1 MKRFLRLAAFVLLLA
16 ASLTL
21 TPGDPLAAQGTTG
34 PGSETPGTEAP
45 ETFVPTEELPAG
57 SAVSFPIDI

>member
-1 MKRFLRLAAFVLLLA
+1 MKRLVRLTALVLLIA
-16 ASLTL
+16 ASLSL
-21 TPGDPLAAQGTTG
+21 TPGEPLAAQGSG
-34 PGSETPGTEAP
+34 ETETEAP